1 MAIYFFRPSRHAADE
16 ITRLF
21 AFVWPTAA
29 ALWNLRWQVGG
40 YLQAVPNAG
49 VKELNDRF
57 VTGSQLVGADL
68 RGACV
73 DTPWDEQRARFAS
86 IILTSAFAIYESW
99 ADEIVTELG
108 VQLSSK
114 RLQFPDSTASNGNGL
129 ESTIAT
135 LSAVQSPTLA
145 RAYFPIYAQPGKY
158 NLAVLPN
165 LLLAY
170 RYFKEVRNCEMHRG
184 GIADAKTEAAF
195 NAFAPVAD
203 RASLGMKGDLLIE
216 PAADGQPVR
225 LHLRGVVGFSDI
237 LFRIIAT
244 VDAELCRSSHAE
256 RPFRR
261 ALAAVK
267 NAPTM
272 YSGTDRRRLQQAASR
287 CQKAGYPRPLDAEAV
302 YAFLRSENLV
312 QV

>member
-1 MAIYFFRPSRHAADE
+1 MAIYFFRSSRHAADE

-21 AFVWPTAA
+21 GFVWPTAA
-29 ALWNLRWQVGG
+29 ALWNLRWQVNG
-40 YLQAVPNAG
+40 YLSAVPDAS
-49 VKELNDRF
+49 VKQLNDRF
-57 VTGSQLVGADL
+57 VTGSQLGGADL
-68 RGACV
+68 RGSCV

-99 ADEIVTELG
+99 ADEIITELG
-108 VQLSSK
+108 IQLSSK
-114 RLQFPDSTASNGNGL
+114 RLQFPDSATTNGNGL
-129 ESTIAT
+129 EAT
-135 LSAVQSPTLA
+135 LATLTAVQSTALA
-145 RAYFPIYAQPGKY
+145 KAYFPIYAQPGKY
-158 NLAVLPN
+158 NIAILAN

-170 RYFKEVRNCEMHRG
+170 RYFKEVRNCEMHHG
-184 GIADAKTEAAF
+184 GIADAKTEAAYH
-195 NAFAPVAD
+195 ALAVVSD
-203 RASLGMKGDLLIE
+203 RASLGMGGELVID
-216 PAADGQPVR
+216 PAVDGQPVR

-237 LFRIIAT
+237 LLRIIAT

-267 NAPTM
+267 NAPMM

-287 CQKAGYPRPLDAEAV
+287 CQKAGYPRPRDAEAV
-302 YAFLRSENLV
+302 YAFLRNENLV